1 MATISKKEVKTFVSY
16 IHCDVCGKE
25 MEFTGET
32 LLTYPPIYVYKCPI
46 CGAVSHMKSHYPLVE
61 YEIISDEIKK

>member
-16 IHCDVCGKE
+16 LHCDVCGKE
-25 MEFTGET
+25 MEFTGE
-32 LLTYPPIYVYKCPI
+32 LLTYPPISVYKCPI
-46 CGAVSHMKSHYPLVE
+46 CGAVSHMQSYYPLVE